1 MRSPYTGVRLQ
12 NAPIDSPEDSAPTKA
27 AGAARQI
34 RRSLSLAWLPI
45 CGCGKRVI
53 VTGSSD
59 RQTNTAA
66 IANRMKPAGVSRRSN
81 CCALASAARFTTMY
95 TANTWPRRSGAVR
108 SLSQLSI
115 TA

>member
-12 NAPIDSPEDSAPTKA
+12 NAPIDSPDDSAPTKA

-34 RRSLSLAWLPI
+34 MRSLSLAWSPI

-59 RQTNTAA
+59 RQTKIAATA
-66 IANRMKPAGVSRRSN
+66 NSVKVAGVPRRSN
-81 CCALASAARFTTMY
+81 CCAPASAARFTTMY